1 LLGINEDREDSKT
14 EKQEHN
20 FLASARTRKL
30 P

>member
-1 LLGINEDREDSKT
+1 MKIEDSKT

-20 FLASARTRKL
+20 FLASAQTRTL